1 MTVDEISWL
10 MPLLLIPGIALL
22 IGAASTRYATFQQEV
37 HHLLMD
43 DMDINVDAAQHLKTR
58 AVHFRNALVALHL
71 SANSLA
77 VGSIVGAVLD
87 LTGGLSPQAVV
98 VFFTAVGVLSLVI
111 GTGELIRES
120 FRSQDVLFEHLRH
133 IGVEEKEPY
142 KQ

>member
-1 MTVDEISWL
+1 MTIDEISWL

-43 DMDINVDAAQHLKTR
+43 DMDINEAAGAHLR
-58 AVHFRNALVALHL
+58 ARAIYFRNALVALHL

-87 LTGGLSPQAVV
+87 LTGGISPQAVV
-98 VFFTAVGVLSLVI
+98 VFFTALGVLSLVF

-120 FRSQDVLFEHLRH
+120 FRSQDVVFEHLRH
-133 IGVEEKEPY
+133 IGVGRKESY
-142 KQ
+142 RR